1 LPHAAATLARQLSAT
16 VQRKVRRE
24 FSKKHL
30 ATIRPSA
37 LKYRHAARR
46 PCQNRLFPPRLGE
59 GDQPG
64 INSWFGPQYEF
75 SSKAFLL
82 NELGIST
89 QTKQRSMSSRCKTA
103 AVFAANAVAAAWLT
117 CGAAFAGDSPANKAV
132 LAEADTILGQMQASR
147 YSHKTEVD
155 AGKGIFN
162 VDCSGLVR
170 LILKRAAPAS
180 LAQIVP
186 EKEYPQP
193 RAVAFY
199 NAFLGAPEQLPA
211 VGWQRIKCIASCEPG
226 DFIAWRKSVIPAKG
240 TSGHVLIVRE
250 KPVREDDGSFR
261 VKVLDSCST
270 PHAMDSRPKGASGI
284 GTGTMWFTVN
294 DNGELVAFRWSDKKK
309 TPTRLKIAIGRAI
322 R

>member
-1 LPHAAATLARQLSAT
+1 
-16 VQRKVRRE
+16 
-24 FSKKHL
+24 
-30 ATIRPSA
+30 
-37 LKYRHAARR
+37 
-46 PCQNRLFPPRLGE
+46 
-59 GDQPG
+59 
-64 INSWFGPQYEF
+64 
-75 SSKAFLL
+75 
-82 NELGIST
+82 
-89 QTKQRSMSSRCKTA
+89 MSSRCKTA
-103 AVFAANAVAAAWLT
+103 AVFAASAVAAAWLT

-211 VGWQRIKCIASCEPG
+211 VGWQLRINNAGP
-226 DFIAWRKSVIPAKG
+226 KSVIPAKG

>member
-1 LPHAAATLARQLSAT
+1 MICRLPRWTPTWWARAEIDQLPGTPPWTILTTNLRRKHMKKTLLLATVIAFAPAVWAESIAGLWNATVNLNGESVWRGLPHAAATLARQLSVT

-103 AVFAANAVAAAWLT
+103 AVFAASAVAAAWLT

-132 LAEADTILGQMQASR
+132 LVEADTILGQMQASR

-180 LAQIVP
+180 LAQI
-186 EKEYPQP
+186 E
-193 RAVAFY
+193 
-199 NAFLGAPEQLPA
+199 
-211 VGWQRIKCIASCEPG
+211 S
-226 DFIAWRKSVIPAKG
+226 KS
-240 TSGHVLIVRE
+240 
-250 KPVREDDGSFR
+250 
-261 VKVLDSCST
+261 
-270 PHAMDSRPKGASGI
+270 
-284 GTGTMWFTVN
+284 
-294 DNGELVAFRWSDKKK
+294 
-309 TPTRLKIAIGRAI
+309 
-322 R
+322 